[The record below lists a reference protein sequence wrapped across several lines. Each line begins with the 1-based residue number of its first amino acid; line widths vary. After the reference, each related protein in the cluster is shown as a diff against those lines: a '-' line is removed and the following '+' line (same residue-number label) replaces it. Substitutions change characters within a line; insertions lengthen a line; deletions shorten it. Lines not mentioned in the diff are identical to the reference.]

1 MSQFERI
8 EKIRCELIEAQDQ
21 QNRNRNRN
29 RNSGPD
35 YSETSSRT
43 GDKKIGRTTKKDQQG
58 FKNLVDKEEIK
69 DKSYKDYLKRKA
81 KELNTTPAKLEKS
94 VDRGIRAVDRPA
106 GGRMP
111 SKGYASGEP
120 FQPDNNPQDPKG
132 KYPATGKSTLK
143 GRMRYGLDKKAS
155 AGDRLSAVKKRLDTR
170 IRYAIK
176 GTREEPRF
184 KTKDDI
190 SKFVDKVTKNQGPL
204 SKATGKKSTL
214 YKTLKAYTDA
224 KNPTIKGKSG
234 GKLPMPE
241 GPKRDAAIKRNLKN
255 LDKKIVKAAK
265 LPKGVKLPVGGTRT
279 SAPIDPKEFNLQYK
293 ADKLKLDYGGRFA
306 QRDGLTDAQRKRKL
320 EILKKNLSIK
330 NPTITSPVTGR
341 QLPATKGNLKKYG
354 FIPSPKVKPLK
365 DTSKGKKLSAL
376 KTQPKYLQKISKFS
390 MKHPRLRGVAAAITA
405 GAGIYGASKLIG
417 SGTKPKKSI
426 TPVGA
431 GEQNQQKLVPVTA
444 RINLSKGDRA
454 TFYGKDDKG
463 NSVPIDQLYPVKKS
477 NK

>member
-8 EKIRCELIEAQDQ
+8 EKIRYNLQEKIEKTF
-21 QNRNRNRN
+21 NN
-29 RNSGPD
+29 NSN
-35 YSETSSRT
+35 SNNNSNNNTKTKNQRRT
-43 GDKKIGRTTKKDQQG
+43 INKKIGRTTKKDQEG
-58 FKNLVDKEEIK
+58 FKNLLDKEEIK

-132 KYPATGKSTLK
+132 KYSATGKSTLK

-170 IRYAIK
+170 IQYAIK

-190 SKFVDKVTKNQGPL
+190 SKFVDKVTKNQRPL

-255 LDKKIVKAAK
+255 LDKKIVKGAK

-279 SAPIDPKEFNLQYK
+279 SAPLDPKEFNLQYK

-306 QRDGLTDAQRKRKL
+306 QRDGLTDAQRKREL
-320 EILKKNLSIK
+320 EKLKKKLSIK
-330 NPTITSPVTGR
+330 NPTITSPVTGG

-365 DTSKGKKLSAL
+365 DPTKGKIPKNKVLS
-376 KTQPKYLQKISKFS
+376 SV
-390 MKHPRLRGVAAAITA
+390 MKAARKNKRTAAAALALGTVGSLYTA
-405 GAGIYGASKLIG
+405 TKLLGPKSSVPPVGGGNNKIVAPIATKLNIDPSKVEYYKEKQLG
-417 SGTKPKKSI
+417 SGNFNKKFTPKNR
-426 TPVGA
+426 T
-431 GEQNQQKLVPVTA
+431 
-444 RINLSKGDRA
+444 
-454 TFYGKDDKG
+454 
-463 NSVPIDQLYPVKKS
+463 
-477 NK
+477 